1 MTHKKNPHNDLVNC
15 HCERQRSNLVF
26 CGTSRPTTGR
36 RMLKNPA
43 NDGIAA
49 ELDAL
54 QILLVCQKNLK
65 TYGTKLPSKT

>member
-1 MTHKKNPHNDLVNC
+1 
-15 HCERQRSNLVF
+15 
-26 CGTSRPTTGR
+26 
-36 RMLKNPA
+36 MLKNPA